1 MPLSRSCDAID
12 IDTGDVSG
20 SAVDKKG
27 VSIER
32 ARKGQ
37 DMLTFLVW
45 WTSAAIIVGSG
56 VTAWF
61 VHLNFRAH

>member
-1 MPLSRSCDAID
+1 M
-12 IDTGDVSG
+12 
-20 SAVDKKG
+20 
-27 VSIER
+27 EQ
-32 ARKGQ
+32 AREGQ
-37 DMLTFLVW
+37 DMITFLVW